1 MILKRDAF
9 TRVRT
14 TRRGAINMI
23 NREEE
28 SLRGNVSWS
37 DFRPRIAIVTTLGF
51 YLLPF
56 EFRISMMEN
65 SRCLLFAFDFERAKR
80 DTNKKLRC
88 SLLFASCLLS
98 LVYRIP
104 TVRLGGCL
112 VLYKSHSSSQRIAS
126 AVRRTTA
133 QAFGNCW

>member
-51 YLLPF
+51 YLLSF
-56 EFRISMMEN
+56 EFNLNDGKFKIPNFIYDFKREKRETN
-65 SRCLLFAFDFERAKR
+65 TNFAVLPR
-80 DTNKKLRC
+80 L
-88 SLLFASCLLS
+88 ASCLLS
-98 LVYRIP
+98 TISLP
-104 TVRLGGCL
+104 
-112 VLYKSHSSSQRIAS
+112 
-126 AVRRTTA
+126 
-133 QAFGNCW
+133 FG

>member
-23 NREEE
+23 NREEG

-51 YLLPF
+51 YLLSF
-56 EFRISMMEN
+56 ELNLNDGKF
-65 SRCLLFAFDFERAKR
+65 K
-80 DTNKKLRC
+80 
-88 SLLFASCLLS
+88 
-98 LVYRIP
+98 IP
-104 TVRLGGCL
+104 N
-112 VLYKSHSSSQRIAS
+112 YY
-126 AVRRTTA
+126 
-133 QAFGNCW
+133 F